1 MNLRRIRWPGK
12 IRPGSHC
19 KQMVLNLDLAETF
32 LDAAGV
38 TIPGDMQGMSLIP
51 LLRGEKPDTWRNAIY
66 YHYYEYPAVH
76 MVKRHY
82 GIRTERY
89 KLIHFYYD
97 IDEWELYDLL
107 NDPNELNNLY
117 GKEGFE
123 MIASDLRKK
132 LEDLRVQYKDTTIR
146 ND

>member
-1 MNLRRIRWPGK
+1 
-12 IRPGSHC
+12 
-19 KQMVLNLDLAETF
+19 MVLNLDLAETF

-66 YHYYEYPAVH
+66 YHYYEYPVVH